1 MGKWYNRA
9 GRSNNSIGDRGN
21 KIEYSIKNIVEIMFD
36 ITRGID
42 LNFTE
47 YPLNNLPSFLVM
59 PAIFRTSFL
68 FLLAIIKT
76 SKLTIFI
83 IHQFRGFTQTLE

>member
-36 ITRGID
+36 VTRGID

-59 PAIFRTSFL
+59 PVFQDFH
-68 FLLAIIKT
+68 F
-76 SKLTIFI
+76 F
-83 IHQFRGFTQTLE
+83 FF